1 MIDAHAHIE
10 RGPYTQEWIE
20 RFVERGQAAGIHELR
35 LLEHSSRFQE
45 FRQVYRS
52 VEEHPQVG
60 GYQSEWLNSKCVM
73 RLADYQQLVSETRS
87 QAYPVALKFGLEVC
101 YFPEY
106 EREIGDI
113 VGGFDWD
120 FLTGSI
126 HWIDGFGFDHE
137 ENIPIW
143 RTLNVD
149 RLYRRYY
156 ELILQCIE
164 SGIFD
169 VIAHPD
175 SIKCFG
181 FYPSE
186 DMGSIYEEVAW
197 SALAHGTSLEFSNG
211 LHLNYGH
218 HELGPNRQFL
228 GILQQHGVHLLTASD
243 AHRPEDVG
251 RYIREAEEIL
261 ANTR

>member
-1 MIDAHAHIE
+1 MIDAHVHIE
-10 RGPYTQEWIE
+10 KGPYTQEWIQ
-20 RFVERGQAAGIHELR
+20 RFVERGRATGMHELR

-45 FRQVYRS
+45 FRHTYRS
-52 VEEHPQVG
+52 VEQHPQAG
-60 GYQSEWLNSKCVM
+60 ETQSEWLSSKSVM

-87 QAYPVALKFGLEVC
+87 KAYPVVLKFGLEVC

-106 EREIGDI
+106 EREIRDI
-113 VGGFDWD
+113 VSGFDWD

-156 ELILQCIE
+156 ELIRQCIG

-181 FYPSE
+181 YYPTE
-186 DMGSIYEEVAW
+186 DLGSVYQEIARAAQV
-197 SALAHGTSLEFSNG
+197 HGTSLEFSNG
-211 LHLNYGH
+211 LHINYGH
-218 HELGPNRQFL
+218 GELGPNRQFL
-228 GILQQHGVHLLTASD
+228 RILKQNGVHLLTASD
-243 AHRPEDVG
+243 AHGPEDVG
-251 RYIREAEEIL
+251 RYIQAAEEIL
-261 ANTR
+261 ENTR